1 MNLPNRITLVRILLI
16 PLVMFFYLADFIPY
30 GKAIAIFLFVLAAYT
45 DHLDGSIARKR
56 NLVTDLGKF
65 LDPIADKL
73 LVSAALFLIICDGT
87 IASPWGVII
96 ATIIIGREF
105 IVSALRMVAVRK
117 GVVVAADF
125 WGKLKTAVTD
135 VALPLFMFVALANQY
150 EFLGNTWLTV
160 FTIISYVAMGI
171 ATLLTIMS
179 GVNYIVKNKDVFKQ
193 D

>member
-1 MNLPNRITLVRILLI
+1 MNLPNRITLVRILMI

-30 GKAIAIFLFVLAAYT
+30 GKAVAIFLFVLAAYT
-45 DHLDGSIARKR
+45 DHLDGAIARKR

-73 LVSAALFLIICDGT
+73 LVSSTLFLIICDGT
-87 IASPWGVII
+87 VVTPWGAII

-105 IVSALRMVAVRK
+105 MVSALRMIAVRK
-117 GVVVAADF
+117 NIVVAADF

-150 EFLGNTWLTV
+150 DFLGETWLKV
-160 FTIISYVAMGI
+160 FTIVSYVALGI
-171 ATLLTIMS
+171 ATALTIMS
-179 GVNYIVKNKDVFKQ
+179 GINYIVKNKDVFKQ